1 MSIIINLGFIVSSN
15 LLLSTMKNGIKEY
28 NKQSK
33 YYFEVSFESTYCEGF
48 GNLLCRVETSKSFV
62 NCNSKNDLL
71 DTKIKKD
78 DNKLFQHAHQ
88 IEASSVS
95 HSVVGSDGNPY
106 QRVDILLIYEE
117 NLETT
122 KNNLDNI
129 TQYIK
134 NSNILSKAK
143 LFLLTSL
150 HIDKVKLSNLITEKQ
165 IHSFYATENFNFKTL
180 VEALHT
186 IYNHGAWIDPIFS
199 DKLITQMQT
208 YTQTINC
215 IDIAALDNKITER
228 EKTIIQLIASG
239 FENDQIAKKLN
250 LSTSTVK
257 THLVRLLN
265 KTRLPNR
272 TSLAVWAIK
281 KNLVQI

>member
-1 MSIIINLGFIVSSN
+1 MSIIINLGLIVSSN
-15 LLLSTMKNGIKEY
+15 LLLNTMKNGIKEY

-48 GNLLCRVETSKSFV
+48 ENFLCRVETSNSFLH
-62 NCNSKNDLL
+62 CNSKNDLL

-78 DNKLFQHAHQ
+78 DNKLLQCTHQ
-88 IEASSVS
+88 IEANSVT
-95 HSVVGSDGNPY
+95 HSVVGRDGNPY
-106 QRVDILLIYEE
+106 QSVDILLIYEE
-117 NLETT
+117 NLEKT
-122 KNNLDNI
+122 KNNIDNI

-134 NSNILSKAK
+134 SSNILSTAK

-150 HIDKVKLSNLITEKQ
+150 NIDKVKLSNLITEKQ

-180 VEALHT
+180 VEALRT